1 MSVVKP
7 SIFGEP
13 APSTYQSFRGLPERQ
28 FSASIGFS
36 GTVQLAKA
44 ERAMLAYT
52 SVWSRTLLKTKRI
65 QPNDWDRR
73 CSACCRRGGSCATCW
88 AGVIILLVVRGMIVS
103 PEGTAPVLAPRTT
116 SWPERLML
124 ERGGKSLR

>member
-1 MSVVKP
+1 M
-7 SIFGEP
+7 FGEP
-13 APSTYQSFRGLPERQ
+13 APSTYHSLEGLPGRQ
-28 FSASIGFS
+28 FSASIAFWGAVHVARAE
-36 GTVQLAKA
+36 TDRLAC
-44 ERAMLAYT
+44 T
-52 SVWSRTLLKTKRI
+52 NVTSRTLLKAKLIR
-65 QPNDWDRR
+65 PDLCHWR

>member
-73 CSACCRRGGSCATCW
+73 CSSCCRRGGSCATWW
-88 AGVIILLVVRGMIVS
+88 AGGVILLVVRGLIVS
-103 PEGTAPVLAPRTT
+103 PQGTAPLLTPPTTPR
-116 SWPERLML
+116 PERPVAG
-124 ERGGKSLR
+124 RGG